1 MNDIATAVAVEPTPA
16 PSSLPHHV
24 FLIDGSG
31 FIFRAYFARAKDPKA
46 ERFRTTRG
54 VPTEVVMIFSNML
67 DKYLRE
73 TDADHIAVIFDASGR
88 SFRNEMY
95 SEYKANR
102 REMPDDLAPQLEHV
116 RRAAEAFGVCQ
127 IEMENF
133 EADDLIA
140 TYTRHAV
147 EAGATVTI
155 LSSDKDM
162 MQLVSDGRV
171 MMRDPRSEEHTSEL
185 QSLTNLVCRLL
196 LEKKKKKKKKSKRR
210 QNRYRTNTPRGDV
223 R

>member
-1 MNDIATAVAVEPTPA
+1 MNDIATAVAVEPPPA

-31 FIFRAYFARAKDPKA
+31 FIFRAYFARGKDPKA

-88 SFRNEMY
+88 SFRNEIY
-95 SEYKANR
+95 DQYKANR

-116 RRAAEAFGVCQ
+116 RRAADAFGVCQ

-140 TYTRHAV
+140 TYARHAV
-147 EAGATVTI
+147 EAGAKVTI

-162 MQLVSDGRV
+162 MQLVSD
-171 MMRDPRSEEHTSEL
+171 
-185 QSLTNLVCRLL
+185 
-196 LEKKKKKKKKSKRR
+196 RR
-210 QNRYRTNTPRGDV
+210 IPIRHPMTARPIVETDV
-223 R
+223 REELVLA